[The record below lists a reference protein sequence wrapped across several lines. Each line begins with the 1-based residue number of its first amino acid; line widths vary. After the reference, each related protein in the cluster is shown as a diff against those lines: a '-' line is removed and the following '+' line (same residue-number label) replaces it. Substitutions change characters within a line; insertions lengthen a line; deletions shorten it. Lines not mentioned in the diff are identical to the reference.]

1 MNVPALDVASGKGA
15 KTSYGDPYLILT
27 AFDST
32 GVAVDT
38 VSTSYGMNVLH
49 HQWDET
55 FRLFCIEDQAES
67 SRTPPLTLQIA
78 LMDKNM
84 KKEDVYIGAVTTRLQ
99 VGLGKTRVE
108 IKSELP

>member
-1 MNVPALDVASGKGA
+1 MP
-15 KTSYGDPYLILT
+15 PI
-27 AFDST
+27 T
-32 GVAVDT
+32 G
-38 VSTSYGMNVLH
+38 
-49 HQWDET
+49 
-55 FRLFCIEDQAES
+55 
-67 SRTPPLTLQIA
+67 TPPLTLQIA

>member
-1 MNVPALDVASGKGA
+1 MGRNLP
-15 KTSYGDPYLILT
+15 P
-27 AFDST
+27 
-32 GVAVDT
+32 
-38 VSTSYGMNVLH
+38 
-49 HQWDET
+49 
-55 FRLFCIEDQAES
+55 FCIEDQAES

-108 IKSELP
+108 IKSELPSSRPSDPPILIYFRYEATPRMFYDYAEWDAGVPAEPKDV